1 MNDFSI
7 MSVTIA
13 DGVVSKI
20 MEERKQLEKQ
30 TFVNS
35 LLHNMIDMKKRN
47 CNLEIWRFI
56 ACIIILLY
64 HSYTLGLED

>member
-13 DGVVSKI
+13 DGVLSKI

-30 TFVNS
+30 TSVNS
-35 LLHNMIDMKKRN
+35 LPHNMIDMKKRKLR
-47 CNLEIWRFI
+47 NLEI
-56 ACIIILLY
+56 Y
-64 HSYTLGLED
+64 SMYNHSAIS